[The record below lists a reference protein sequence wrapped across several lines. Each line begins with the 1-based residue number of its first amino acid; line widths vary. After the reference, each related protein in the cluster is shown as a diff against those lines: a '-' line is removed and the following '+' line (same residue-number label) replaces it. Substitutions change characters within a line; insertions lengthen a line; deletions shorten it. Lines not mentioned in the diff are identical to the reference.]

1 MKRKF
6 IIIGIVVVIFGGI
19 AYQLAANKKIINER
33 KEIDHQEVVIPVTTT
48 ITSYQEVNH
57 QLIKT
62 GTLIPFK
69 EADIT
74 AASAGK
80 LVQVNFKLG
89 DYVSRG
95 ALLASID
102 NSMLNLNLKAAQLV
116 KNKAEKDYKRAK
128 ALLAGDATTTMN
140 FQDTKYN
147 YENAKNKVAQIKD
160 QISDN
165 RIKAPLSGQIITKEK
180 ETGEYVS
187 PGAILGHVVAVDRL
201 KADVMVTEQEVYH
214 LEEGQQVKIT
224 TDIYPGVV
232 FKGKITFI
240 SEKGDEVHNYQVE
253 VTLNNRKD
261 YPLRSG
267 SFANVD
273 FEQKNHVKRM
283 LIPKSALIQSLDNPM
298 VYVID
303 SSGKAAVKQITPGD
317 SYENN
322 IAVIKGLN
330 PGDTVITSGLINIT
344 AGTPVKSVKK

>member
-1 MKRKF
+1 
-6 IIIGIVVVIFGGI
+6 
-19 AYQLAANKKIINER
+19 
-33 KEIDHQEVVIPVTTT
+33 
-48 ITSYQEVNH
+48 
-57 QLIKT
+57 
-62 GTLIPFK
+62 
-69 EADIT
+69 
-74 AASAGK
+74 
-80 LVQVNFKLG
+80 
-89 DYVSRG
+89 
-95 ALLASID
+95 
-102 NSMLNLNLKAAQLV
+102 
-116 KNKAEKDYKRAK
+116 
-128 ALLAGDATTTMN
+128 
-140 FQDTKYN
+140 
-147 YENAKNKVAQIKD
+147 
-160 QISDN
+160 
-165 RIKAPLSGQIITKEK
+165 
-180 ETGEYVS
+180 
-187 PGAILGHVVAVDRL
+187 
-201 KADVMVTEQEVYH
+201 MVTEQEVYH

-261 YPLRSG
+261 HPLRSG